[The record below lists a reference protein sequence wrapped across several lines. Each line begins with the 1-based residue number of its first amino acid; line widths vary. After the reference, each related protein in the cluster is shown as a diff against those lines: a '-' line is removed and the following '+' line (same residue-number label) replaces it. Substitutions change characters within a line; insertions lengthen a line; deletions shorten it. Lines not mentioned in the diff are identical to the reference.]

1 MPWIQPER
9 NRAGSP
15 GGRMPG
21 MAAAIAVK
29 ISPIS
34 SLAPRQ

>member
-9 NRAGSP
+9 NRAGSA
-15 GGRMPG
+15 GGRMPC